1 MRRTRARASRP
12 AAAAAVAAWLA
23 ATSGGR
29 IVTQAQVAPPVPA
42 AAAPLALACAD
53 TPAVVDR
60 AAAFVQQLGEA
71 LGGVI
76 ANEDYRQELV
86 GEVDETP
93 QAIPPPITIVGT
105 VRVQPAAPMTKRTG
119 EVRTLKSSFLFVRLP
134 AEETWVGFRD
144 VDKVNGKTV
153 GGRKAPLEVNG
164 ETSLERWKRLSDDS
178 ARYNLGSITRTL
190 NVPTFALIV
199 LHTSNLPRFTFT
211 TVTAGAD
218 TRGPGL
224 EPGRACVVA
233 FEETASPTIVRSAVG
248 ADLPSSGTF
257 RIDAGTGRI
266 LQSELV
272 TGSTQAGVGSTSTVR
287 YELDPRLGLSLPVE
301 MREDYRTKWGERV
314 TGVARYSGYR
324 KTTVTSVIR
333 PAP

>member
-1 MRRTRARASRP
+1 MIRPRVRIAAPAAAGVAVAWLLASGGSGVAAQASPGVAAPAGPATCADTTAVVARAS
-12 AAAAAVAAWLA
+12 
-23 ATSGGR
+23 G
-29 IVTQAQVAPPVPA
+29 
-42 AAAPLALACAD
+42 
-53 TPAVVDR
+53 
-60 AAAFVQQLGEA
+60 FVHELGEA

-76 ANEDYRQELV
+76 ADEDYRQELV
-86 GEVDETP
+86 GAVDETP

-153 GGRKAPLEVNG
+153 GGKKAPLEVNG
-164 ETSLERWKRLSDDS
+164 ETSLDRWKRLSDDS
-178 ARYNLGSITRTL
+178 ARYNVGSITRTL

-199 LHTSNLPRFTFT
+199 LHRSNLSRFTFT
-211 TVTAGAD
+211 TEPAGPE
-218 TRGPGL
+218 TRAQGA
-224 EPGRACVVA
+224 EPRQACVVA

-248 ADLPSSGTF
+248 GDLPSSGTF
-257 RIDAGTGRI
+257 RIDPATGRV

-287 YELDPRLGLSLPVE
+287 YELDRRLGLSLPVE

-314 TGVARYSGYR
+314 LGVARYSGYR
-324 KTTVTSVIR
+324 KTIVTTAIR

>member
-1 MRRTRARASRP
+1 MIFPRARVAGPAVAAGALACLLATGGRAVTARAPLAALAQTPPAASGCADTTAVVARAS
-12 AAAAAVAAWLA
+12 
-23 ATSGGR
+23 G
-29 IVTQAQVAPPVPA
+29 
-42 AAAPLALACAD
+42 
-53 TPAVVDR
+53 
-60 AAAFVQQLGEA
+60 FVHELGEA

-76 ANEDYRQELV
+76 ADEDYRQELV
-86 GEVDETP
+86 GAVDETP

-144 VDKVNGKTV
+144 VDKVNGKAV
-153 GGRKAPLEVNG
+153 GGKKAPLEVNG
-164 ETSLERWKRLSDDS
+164 ETSLDRWKRLSDDS
-178 ARYNLGSITRTL
+178 ARYNVGSITRTL

-199 LHTSNLPRFTFT
+199 LHRSNLSRFTFT
-211 TVTAGAD
+211 TVPAAPE
-218 TRGPGL
+218 TRAPGS
-224 EPGRACVVA
+224 EVRQTCVVA

-257 RIDAGTGRI
+257 RIDVATGRV

-287 YELDPRLGLSLPVE
+287 YELDRRLGLSLPVE

-314 TGVARYSGYR
+314 LGVARYSGYR
-324 KTTVTSVIR
+324 KTTVTTAIR